1 MYLNEK
7 KKTPYF
13 EKLGLKI
20 SKLIYTLR
28 SVRGRVGISLKSES
42 WVEEFYRFD

>member
-1 MYLNEK
+1 MRKK
-7 KKTPYF
+7 KKTPYS

-28 SVRGRVGISLKSES
+28 SVRGSVGTSLKLES
-42 WVEEFYRFD
+42 WGEEFYRFD